1 MTQWPKD
8 AKEFTVSVIK
18 NEKRL
23 TNYSY
28 IPKPILEMLGNP
40 DKLKFV
46 ISGDDIMVRIM
57 VAWCAGQTSESG
69 EDPHFVSPTD
79 DAGESRQGF
88 LYHHVDDNHPGQADT
103 HRIYLVFSMGGMG
116 CRDLYPCGSG
126 IIVGTNLWSSVG

>member
-23 TNYSY
+23 TNYRY

-46 ISGDDIMVRIM
+46 ISGDDIMVRRPD
-57 VAWCAGQTSESG
+57 Q
-69 EDPHFVSPTD
+69 
-79 DAGESRQGF
+79 
-88 LYHHVDDNHPGQADT
+88 
-103 HRIYLVFSMGGMG
+103 
-116 CRDLYPCGSG
+116 
-126 IIVGTNLWSSVG
+126 

>member
-8 AKEFTVSVIK
+8 AKEFTISVIK

-46 ISGDDIMVRIM
+46 ISGDDIMVRRPD
-57 VAWCAGQTSESG
+57 Q
-69 EDPHFVSPTD
+69 
-79 DAGESRQGF
+79 
-88 LYHHVDDNHPGQADT
+88 
-103 HRIYLVFSMGGMG
+103 
-116 CRDLYPCGSG
+116 
-126 IIVGTNLWSSVG
+126 